1 MDVYI
6 KLRGCIGFFVYV
18 KVVFVLVSIP
28 EAVLTCY
35 DIMQCSLEVDHCR
48 CKANF
53 PDDCI
58 ESMC

>member
-35 DIMQCSLEVDHCR
+35 DIMQCSL
-48 CKANF
+48 
-53 PDDCI
+53 
-58 ESMC
+58 